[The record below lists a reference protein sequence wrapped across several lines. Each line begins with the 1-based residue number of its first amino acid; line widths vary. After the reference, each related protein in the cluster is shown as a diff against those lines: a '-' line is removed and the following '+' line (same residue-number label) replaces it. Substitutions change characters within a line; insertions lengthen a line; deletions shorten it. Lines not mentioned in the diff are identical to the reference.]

1 MHQWDQRLMKTLH
14 LPAQYLWFDTVEWLV
29 FLIPL
34 IFGLLGNSI
43 LFLLMPILP
52 YVIFPFMRKQRRGFV
67 MHLKLTFGLGQ
78 LYGYPPNIFAKF
90 EE

>member
-1 MHQWDQRLMKTLH
+1 MHQWDQKLMRTLH

-34 IFGLLGNSI
+34 IFGLFGHAF
-43 LFLLMPILP
+43 LFLFLPVLP
-52 YVIFPFMRKQRRGFV
+52 YVVFPLMRRQRRGFV
-67 MHLKLTFGLGQ
+67 MHLKLAFGLGV
-78 LYGYPPNIFAKF
+78 LYGYPPTINTRF